1 MYTNIKNIIDLVK
14 DIDIQNMSQDQ
25 MLNIVTL
32 SFVGIIIISN
42 VITLGISLVRK
53 GVRAMLSILVIVLTF
68 LLAPK
73 VSTFIVNKVG
83 DYGILQKGISYV
95 IEQDVEE
102 KVIRDYLVETGEN
115 LAENKAL
122 LEELKTKA
130 YSFDPNVSDEIN
142 IIKNVGFP
150 QAVTNAIVLNMKD
163 TGDATIHANNF
174 YDYVARF
181 IVSRLIIFFSYVGV
195 FMLANKCLLD
205 KYDQRVK
212 SYYLQ

>member
-1 MYTNIKNIIDLVK
+1 MYTNINNIIDLVK
-14 DIDIQNMSQDQ
+14 DINIQNMSQDQ
-25 MLNIVTL
+25 ILNIVTL

-42 VITLGISLVRK
+42 VIILGISLVRK

-95 IEQDVEE
+95 IEKDVEE

-150 QAVTNAIVLNMKD
+150 QAVTNVIVLNMKD
-163 TGDATIHANNF
+163 TVDATIHANNF

-181 IVSRLIIFFSYVGV
+181 IVSRLIIFFSYIGV

-212 SYYLQ
+212 RYYLQ